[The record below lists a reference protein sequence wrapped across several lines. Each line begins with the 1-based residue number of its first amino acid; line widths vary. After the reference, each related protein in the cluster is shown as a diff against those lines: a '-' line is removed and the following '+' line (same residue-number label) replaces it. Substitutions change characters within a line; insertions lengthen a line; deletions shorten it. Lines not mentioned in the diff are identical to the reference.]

1 MSVPAADN
9 HREKRAN
16 MARFFYARKS
26 TIFMMRA
33 RFVWRFF
40 CIFALVLIYAN
51 MKVKNT
57 LLLMMAAATLLLS
70 CGTKESK
77 NDTPEE
83 VTKTF
88 VTAFYTA
95 DFDVMYQTTVKKN
108 RPIIQV
114 TQKEMNKNP
123 EKLHQ
128 MRKNEIEC
136 QDVQCEMVNDTVA
149 ECKCRFIYNGNP
161 REMTVNLRKENDN
174 WRVDLTE
181 NY

>member
-1 MSVPAADN
+1 
-9 HREKRAN
+9 
-16 MARFFYARKS
+16 MA
-26 TIFMMRA
+26 
-33 RFVWRFF
+33 RFF

-57 LLLMMAAATLLLS
+57 LLLMVAALMLAVS
-70 CGTKESK
+70 CGQKENGK
-77 NDTPEE
+77 EAPEE

-88 VTAFYTA
+88 VKAFYTA

-128 MRKNEIEC
+128 MHKNEIEF

-149 ECKCRFIYNGNP
+149 ECKCRFLYNKKD
-161 REMTVNLRKENDN
+161 REMSVNLRKENDN

>member
-1 MSVPAADN
+1 
-9 HREKRAN
+9 
-16 MARFFYARKS
+16 MA
-26 TIFMMRA
+26 
-33 RFVWRFF
+33 RFF
-40 CIFALVLIYAN
+40 CIFALVLIQEN
-51 MKVKNT
+51 MKVKKT
-57 LLLMMAAATLLLS
+57 FLLMAAALLLAVS
-70 CGTKESK
+70 CGQKESEK
-77 NDTPEE
+77 DSPEE

-88 VTAFYTA
+88 VKAFYTA
-95 DFDVMYQTTVKKN
+95 DFDVMYQTTVKSN
-108 RPIIQV
+108 RPIIQM

-149 ECKCRFIYNGNP
+149 ECKCHFLYNKKD
-161 REMTVNLRKENDN
+161 REMLVNVRKENDN